1 MPGAPTDAPQ
11 LGLEAAKDEPLGP
24 SWIELSKICREIF
37 GRDVSPSD
45 DFFKLGG
52 SSFSVAL
59 LITKLRLLNLD
70 IPMITVFETSNLGEL
85 SEQIDAIRLEQLHQR
100 S

>member
-1 MPGAPTDAPQ
+1 MPSATRDAPES
-11 LGLEAAKDEPLGP
+11 GLDAAKDVSLGP
-24 SWIELSKICREIF
+24 SWIELGKICREIF

-70 IPMITVFETSNLGEL
+70 IPMITVFETSNLGKL

-100 S
+100 T